1 MVRVE
6 EDDGDAEEVATTAA
20 LIGTR
25 TEVELREADAG
36 GDRVSISGTDARL
49 FSVGAVADVVG
60 VVVEMGTE

>member
-6 EDDGDAEEVATTAA
+6 EDDGDAEEVAMTAA

-25 TEVELREADAG
+25 TEVEADARG
-36 GDRVSISGTDARL
+36 GRVSISGTDAQL